1 MNPCCGAWRQ
11 GIDEMPEELE
21 RKLKAEALKKFGST
35 TSERARAYIYGAMR
49 KTGWNPYREN
59 KGKK

>member
-1 MNPCCGAWRQ
+1 
-11 GIDEMPEELE
+11 MPEELE

-35 TSERARAYIYGAMR
+35 TSERARRYIWGTLRRA
-49 KTGWNPYREN
+49 TGWNPYREN